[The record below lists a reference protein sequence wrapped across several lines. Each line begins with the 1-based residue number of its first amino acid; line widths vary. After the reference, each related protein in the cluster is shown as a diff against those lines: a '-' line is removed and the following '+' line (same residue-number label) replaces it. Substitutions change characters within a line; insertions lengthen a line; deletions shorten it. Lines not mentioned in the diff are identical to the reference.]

1 MVMPYLLDTNAWIIY
16 LKDPNSGVRDR
27 LLSVSPQEVVTCSI
41 VLSELLHGAEKY
53 GNRHKRVTMVQ
64 SMLAPFR
71 CLPFDEVDATHYAIL
86 RHDLEIRGE
95 VIGPYDLQIAAI
107 CLRHQ
112 LTLVTSNVSEFARI
126 KGLTVQDWS

>member
-1 MVMPYLLDTNAWIIY
+1 MRYLLDTNAWITY
-16 LKDPNSGVRDR
+16 LKDPTSGVRKR
-27 LLSVSPQEVVTCSI
+27 LLSASPQDIATCSI

-53 GNRHKRVTMVQ
+53 GNRHKRVTVVETL
-64 SMLAPFR
+64 LAPFV
-71 CLPFDEVDATHYAIL
+71 CLPYDEVDATHYASL

-112 LTLVTSNVSEFARI
+112 LTLVTRNLTEFTRV

>member
-1 MVMPYLLDTNAWIIY
+1 MQAL
-16 LKDPNSGVRDR
+16 
-27 LLSVSPQEVVTCSI
+27 
-41 VLSELLHGAEKY
+41 
-53 GNRHKRVTMVQ
+53 
-64 SMLAPFR
+64 LAPFQ
-71 CLPFDEVDATHYAIL
+71 CLPFDEIDATYYASV

-112 LTLVTSNVSEFARI
+112 LTLVTSNVTEFSRV